1 MVSLMEA
8 GYLAIAFVVYV
19 VITSVGGA
27 VLTGVQNGQFTTAN
41 NASCTLA
48 LAQGGQASCMSVA
61 WNATGYGLTGILN
74 LSQQSGTIGTILGA
88 VVMIGL
94 LMGAFYIKGKMDE

>member
-19 VITSVGGA
+19 VITSVGGS
-27 VLTGVQNGQFTTAN
+27 VLTGVQSGQTAN
-41 NASCTLA
+41 
-48 LAQGGQASCMSVA
+48 SVA
-61 WNATGYGLTGILN
+61 YNATGYGLTGILN

-94 LMGAFYIKGKMDE
+94 LMGAFYIKGKME

>member
-8 GYLAIAFVVYV
+8 AYLAIAFVVYV
-19 VITSVGGA
+19 VVTGVGGS
-27 VLTGVQNGQFTTAN
+27 VLAGVQTGQTTN
-41 NASCTLA
+41 
-48 LAQGGQASCMSVA
+48 SVA
-61 WNATGYGLTGILN
+61 YNATGYGLTGILN

-94 LMGAFYIKGKMDE
+94 LMGAFYIKGKME